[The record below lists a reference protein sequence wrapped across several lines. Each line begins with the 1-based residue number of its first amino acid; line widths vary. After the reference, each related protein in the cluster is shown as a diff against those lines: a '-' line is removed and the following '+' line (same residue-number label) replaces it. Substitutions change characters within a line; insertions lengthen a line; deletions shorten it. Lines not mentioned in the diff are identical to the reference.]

1 MLCEAVRDLNS
12 FQERTRMR
20 SLRLTAPIVALAAL
34 LLVAGCS
41 STPSTGT
48 TGEKAPSMDDVKASS
63 SAQATDTAAEDTA
76 ADSGVYKFGDTAKF
90 DGLTIGVSEPA
101 AFTPSEYAYVGENP
115 TPNNVKMTVTITNT
129 GSKAYDPVLT
139 STTVSSGSQ
148 ESEAIIDTEAN
159 IGVPPTTK
167 VLPGKSV
174 SYDVAF
180 NVADANDLQLDV
192 TGGFDYATVTF
203 TK

>member
-1 MLCEAVRDLNS
+1 MWEALRDLNAL
-12 FQERTRMR
+12 QERTRMR
-20 SLRLTAPIVALAAL
+20 SLRFTAPLVGLAAL

-63 SAQATDTAAEDTA
+63 SAAATETAAEDTA
-76 ADSGVYKFGDTAKF
+76 ADSGVYKFGETAKF
-90 DGLTIGVSEPA
+90 EGLTIGVSAPSPY
-101 AFTPSEYAYVGENP
+101 TPSETAFIGDTK

-129 GSKAYDPVLT
+129 GSEAYDPILT
-139 STTVSSGSQ
+139 SSTVSSGGQ
-148 ESEAIIDTEAN
+148 EALAVTDSEKNVGI
-159 IGVPPTTK
+159 PPTTK

-180 NVADANDLQLDV
+180 NVADPNDLQLDV
-192 TGGFDYATVTF
+192 TGGFAYDTVTF
-203 TK
+203 TS